1 MSDVQQKLHSASYVQ
16 VQTLETDIESEQ
28 THKKSSRQTEE
39 HDMRLHGIAS
49 IEPVPRKLHHKWHP
63 LYIPQKKQPTRD
75 EFRRI
80 LMERIHEKNEK

>member
-1 MSDVQQKLHSASYVQ
+1 MQQKLYGASYVQ
-16 VQTLETDIESEQ
+16 MQTLKTDVESEQ
-28 THKKSSRQTEE
+28 AHKKGCSCQTEE
-39 HDMRLHGIAS
+39 KDMRLHGIS
-49 IEPVPRKLHHKWHP
+49 GIEPAPRQPHHKRHP

>member
-1 MSDVQQKLHSASYVQ
+1 
-16 VQTLETDIESEQ
+16 
-28 THKKSSRQTEE
+28 
-39 HDMRLHGIAS
+39 MRLHGIAS
-49 IEPVPRKLHHKWHP
+49 IEPAPRQLHHKRHP